1 MLVGIAYTIKEIRKN
16 AYGATMVFTTAISKR
31 QDNAM
36 DRQAIYDKIY
46 ELSAKRGVYT
56 MTRMEQIELYITL
69 FEELTKEE
77 K

>member
-1 MLVGIAYTIKEIRKN
+1 MLAVIVCTGRKIKKN
-16 AYGATMVFTTAISKR
+16 AYVATMVFITVISKR
-31 QDNAM
+31 KDNAM